1 MKSGHH
7 SLPAALAKGSAPTDT
22 GSGVYPSLGNP
33 LSGPAP
39 MAGSAAGKTSRPPM
53 PEKGRAAKPR
63 PAKALPGHRGTPTMR
78 DCHQDKTPIKSRPIG

>member
-1 MKSGHH
+1 MSVD
-7 SLPAALAKGSAPTDT
+7 PVKGSAPNDT

-39 MAGSAAGKTSRPPM
+39 TAGSAAGKTSRQPM

-63 PAKALPGHRGTPTMR
+63 PAKALPGHRGTPEKR
-78 DCHQDKTPIKSRPIG
+78 DYHQDPTPIRDRDIG